1 MRKIIC
7 LFLIPL
13 SALAQE
19 RTYKQVITQTSSAII
34 TDERNYK
41 ETLGLSKFGKDIC
54 IVDTELQIDDQW
66 YDAHGEA
73 GGTTKKES
81 CKTAGIL
88 ARQKLTNSIK
98 PSIISSK
105 AEIIYEENNNTKH
118 IDGYKKGELV
128 DVANLRVHPNLQKE
142 FEYQKTKC
150 KWFYDVRRQ
159 GEKGIKQYNLIACK
173 LSDGWIVED
182 VFN

>member
-1 MRKIIC
+1 MRKLIF
-7 LFLIPL
+7 LLLIPG
-13 SALAQE
+13 AVLAQE
-19 RTYKQVITQTSSAII
+19 RTYRQVITQSSAAVI
-34 TDERNYK
+34 TSETNYK
-41 ETLGLSKFGKDIC
+41 ERAGLSKSGKDIC
-54 IVDTELQIDDQW
+54 IVDTELQIEGQW
-66 YDAHGEA
+66 YKAHGEA
-73 GGTTKKES
+73 GGFTKTEA
-81 CKTAGIL
+81 CKTAALL
-88 ARQKLTNSIK
+88 ARQSLTNSIK

-128 DVANLRVHPNLQKE
+128 DIGSLRVHPKEQKD
-142 FEYQKTKC
+142 FEYQSTTC